1 MSKRFVRRSFLY
13 VPGSSERKIAKALHT
28 AADAIILDLEDAVS
42 PMEKENARALVLQ
55 WMDQMK
61 ESNKEIL
68 VRVNALDTFLGIEDI
83 IALADNPPH
92 TIVVPKANVQII
104 QMMDLLLGGLEERKG
119 LEKGSIG
126 LIPLLET
133 TAGIQDAVAIVGA
146 SSRVNGVQLG
156 AEDLTK
162 ELGIPRTKEGDE
174 IRFAREIVAYAAC
187 RYKVDSLDTPFTD
200 IHDTEGLCKDTET
213 AKNIGF
219 TGKTCIY
226 PPHAEHVNE
235 RFRPKAEDVASA
247 RQIVAAF
254 EQARKEGKGAC
265 MFEGKMIDLPI
276 VERAVGII
284 EKEEFISQRVK
295 GE

>member
-13 VPGSSERKIAKALHT
+13 VPGSSERKITKSLHT

-42 PMEKENARALVLQ
+42 PMEKENARALVMQ
-55 WMDQMK
+55 WMDEMK
-61 ESNKEIL
+61 KSNKEIL
-68 VRVNALDTFLGIEDI
+68 VRVNALDTFLGVEDI
-83 IALADNPPH
+83 IALAENPPH
-92 TIVVPKANVQII
+92 TIIIPKADVQIM
-104 QMMDLLLGGLEERKG
+104 QMADLLLSGLEERKG

-133 TAGIQDAVAIVGA
+133 AAGIQDAVAIIGA
-146 SSRVNGVQLG
+146 SPRVNGVQLG

-162 ELGIPRTKEGDE
+162 ELGILRTKEGDE
-174 IRFAREIVAYAAC
+174 IRFAREMLAYAAC

-200 IHDTEGLCKDTET
+200 IHDTEGLCKDTEI
-213 AKNIGF
+213 ARNIGF

-226 PPHAEHVNE
+226 PPHADSINE
-235 RFRPKAEDVASA
+235 RFRPKAEDVAFS
-247 RQIVAAF
+247 RLIVAAF
-254 EQARKEGKGAC
+254 EEARKEGKGAC

-276 VERAVGII
+276 VERAVRII
-284 EKEEFISQRVK
+284 EKEEFIAQRMR